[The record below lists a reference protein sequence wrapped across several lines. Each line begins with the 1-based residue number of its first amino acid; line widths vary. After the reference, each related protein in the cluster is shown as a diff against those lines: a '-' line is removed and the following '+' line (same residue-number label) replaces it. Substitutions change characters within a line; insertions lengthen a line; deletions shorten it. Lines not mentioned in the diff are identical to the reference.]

1 MLIEIL
7 ILFFITLL
15 ISQLY
20 LFIINNS
27 KSNEEP
33 IIEGYTD
40 YEQTTYMLS
49 QKNAIN
55 IQDLKKR
62 IDDMGKINN
71 NYDELNNRLTIV
83 EGKINNLVNDS
94 ISNTKGT
101 NFDTSLPTTI
111 DTTQYS
117 SAITNNMP
125 TMDSLTNNMP
135 STDSLTNNIPSMDS
149 LNFNNMF

>member
-20 LFIINNS
+20 LFIIDKS
-27 KSNEEP
+27 KSKQEN
-33 IIEGYTD
+33 IVEGYTD

-49 QKNAIN
+49 QKNSIN
-55 IQDLKKR
+55 IEDLKKR
-62 IDDMGKINN
+62 IDDMSKINN

-83 EGKINNLVNDS
+83 EDKINTLVNDS
-94 ISNTKGT
+94 IANTKGI
-101 NFDTSLPTTI
+101 NIDTSLPSSI
-111 DTTQYS
+111 DTTQFS
-117 SAITNNMP
+117 STTSDYI
-125 TMDSLTNNMP
+125 P
-135 STDSLTNNIPSMDS
+135 STDSLTNNIPSTDSLTNNIPSTDS